1 MKLIEKLPNYV
12 NTAETGK
19 MNSCQTRKK
28 KKKKTKLQVLKAE
41 EIKLQTNLKTTEK
54 AILKDDERKA
64 SPNYTPYEN
73 RQRLA
78 REAFDAVSKLRQIK
92 GEIVTTQ
99 KESKLKNDS
108 KLTTK
113 LRKRFLKKEKQQNR
127 LIKMTLKLER
137 MKTEEG
143 ELRAKITRE
152 LSEGMRNTQ
161 CVSDEE
167 QIGPL
172 RLPPIAMSTTDINWI
187 RLSKIGKDENSR
199 AALNEPG
206 EQLTQLP
213 ASEKRVV
220 ADKLSQK
227 YDMTRE
233 LRNTIHEHMITR
245 SYSVSYFNIIPPYKQ
260 MHPKPKKSK
269 KGFNRLVLENKI
281 RLTDSGKKLR

>member
-1 MKLIEKLPNYV
+1 
-12 NTAETGK
+12 

-92 GEIVTTQ
+92 GEMVTTQ
-99 KESKLKNDS
+99 KESKWKNDS

-137 MKTEEG
+137 MKIEEG

-161 CVSDEE
+161 CVLDEE

-172 RLPPIAMSTTDINWI
+172 AFTTHCYEYN
-187 RLSKIGKDENSR
+187 
-199 AALNEPG
+199 
-206 EQLTQLP
+206 
-213 ASEKRVV
+213 
-220 ADKLSQK
+220 
-227 YDMTRE
+227 
-233 LRNTIHEHMITR
+233 
-245 SYSVSYFNIIPPYKQ
+245 
-260 MHPKPKKSK
+260 
-269 KGFNRLVLENKI
+269 
-281 RLTDSGKKLR
+281 